1 MIEPVNEDICKDEIL
16 KNIDEVADVFAFADD
31 QLLTLAAAG
40 VITPLKDADQIREE
54 NYESTVQAA
63 SINEKLYAYPMTAD
77 NGYYMYYNK
86 KYFSEE
92 DVKTFDGMLQAAGKA
107 DKKVAMDWSSGW
119 YLYSFF
125 GNTGLTL
132 NLNDDMITNTCNW
145 NSKEGDI
152 KGVDVATAM
161 SAIARNKA
169 FTNVSDDGF
178 LAGVSDGSIVAGVSG
193 MWNAVHLQK
202 AWGDHYGAVK
212 LPTYTV
218 NGKQVQMASYA
229 GYKMIGVN
237 AYSKEYIW
245 ADRLARFITNEKN
258 QMLRFKQRQQGPS
271 NKVAGES
278 EEVKASI
285 AIQALMSQ
293 LQYSQLQRVGETYW
307 LPARNLGI
315 ALAEGNLSPDEM
327 QKALD
332 KMVQE
337 NSGIAVQL
345 KEEAAI
351 FKQI

>member
-1 MIEPVNEDICKDEIL
+1 
-16 KNIDEVADVFAFADD
+16 
-31 QLLTLAAAG
+31 
-40 VITPLKDADQIREE
+40 
-54 NYESTVQAA
+54 
-63 SINEKLYAYPMTAD
+63 
-77 NGYYMYYNK
+77 
-86 KYFSEE
+86 
-92 DVKTFDGMLQAAGKA
+92 
-107 DKKVAMDWSSGW
+107 MDWSSGW

-132 NLNDDMITNTCNW
+132 KLNDDMITNSCNW

-152 KGVDVATAM
+152 KGVDVAAAM

-178 LAGVSDGSIVAGVSG
+178 LAGVRDGSIVAGVSG

-202 AWGDHYGAVK
+202 AWGDDYGAVK